1 MPMFLIRRSARNMIN
16 SWSCEVSRMSFSK
29 SELIDAVERLD
40 EISTALDEIRHRFV
54 QELEEIEQQ
63 R

>member
-1 MPMFLIRRSARNMIN
+1 MY
-16 SWSCEVSRMSFSK
+16 FSK

-40 EISTALDEIRHRFV
+40 EISTTLGEIRHRFV

-63 R
+63 E

>member
-1 MPMFLIRRSARNMIN
+1 
-16 SWSCEVSRMSFSK
+16 MSFSK

-40 EISTALDEIRHRFV
+40 EISTTLNEIRHRLV
-54 QELEEIEQQ
+54 QELEEVEQQ

>member
-1 MPMFLIRRSARNMIN
+1 
-16 SWSCEVSRMSFSK
+16 MSFSK

-40 EISTALDEIRHRFV
+40 EMATTLNEIRHRLV
-54 QELEEIEQQ
+54 QELEEVEQQ